1 MTQSKRQLH
10 LGAFLQGVGHHLA
23 AWRHPDV
30 DPAGA
35 TQLAHFKNLAR
46 IAEAGKFD
54 AIFFAD
60 NVGLADAPPT
70 IQTKAALPYYF
81 EPLLLLSALA
91 GVTERI
97 GLVATVSTTYLP
109 PYHLARKFAA
119 LDQISGGRSG

>member
-1 MTQSKRQLH
+1 MTAAKRQLH
-10 LGAFLQGVGHHLA
+10 LGAFLQGVGHRLA

-35 TQLAHFKNLAR
+35 VQLAHYKNLAR

-60 NVGLADAPPT
+60 NVGLPNAPAG
-70 IQTKAALPYYF
+70 ILTKAALPYYF
-81 EPLLLLSALA
+81 EPLLLLAALA

-97 GLVATVSTTYLP
+97 WLVATVSTT
-109 PYHLARKFAA
+109 
-119 LDQISGGRSG
+119 